1 MCESLLTLGTDSDG
15 MKPDHLSIVILTKN
29 GGPLFKEVLAGLFT
43 CEGISEAEILIID
56 SGSSDSTLDYA
67 TEYPQ
72 IRIHKIPASEFG
84 HGKTR
89 NLGARMTTGTI
100 ILYLVQDATP
110 ATPDFLKRLTAPV
123 VENGFAGA
131 FGRQLPRPWT
141 NKVEQI
147 FLEHTYPDRREVRVC
162 SDERGLGIKSIF
174 FSNVCSA
181 IRRDVWERIPFDES
195 LIMSEDQLWAKQ
207 VLLTGHR
214 ILYEPA
220 AMVSHS
226 HNYGLRDIFKRNFDS
241 GVSLVGIAHDT
252 FIDMARYELRYLAS
266 AVRELTRSGGWLSVP
281 YLFAYEATRAI
292 AFAVGQ
298 RAHLLPGWARRML
311 SLHKYHWN
319 DSRALVSR

>member
-1 MCESLLTLGTDSDG
+1 MNSN
-15 MKPDHLSIVILTKN
+15 HLSIVILTKN
-29 GGPLFKEVLAGLFT
+29 GGPLFKEVLAGLFA
-43 CEGISEAEILIID
+43 CEGISQTEILIID
-56 SGSSDSTLDYA
+56 SGSSDSTLEYA
-67 TEYPQ
+67 AAYPQ
-72 IRIHKIPASEFG
+72 IRIHKIPAAEFG

-89 NLGARMTTGTI
+89 NLGARMTTGSI
-100 ILYLVQDATP
+100 IVFLVQDATP

-123 VENGFAGA
+123 VEEGFAA
-131 FGRQLPRPWT
+131 TFGRQLPRPWT
-141 NKVEQI
+141 NKIEQI

-162 SDERGLGIKSIF
+162 ADEQDLGIKSIF

-207 VLLTGHR
+207 VLLAGHR

-220 AMVSHS
+220 ATVFHS
-226 HNYGLRDIFKRNFDS
+226 HNYGLKDVFKRNFDS

-252 FIDMARYELRYLAS
+252 FGAMASYELRYLAS
-266 AVRELTRSGGWLSVP
+266 SVNALARSGSWWWVP
-281 YLFAYEATRAI
+281 YLFAYEAVRST
-292 AFAVGQ
+292 AFAAGQ
-298 RAHLLPGWARRML
+298 RAHLLPRWARRML